1 MGGDVACRA
10 ALLQV
15 VDYRRSHVVPFVVV
29 EVAMNEVVL
38 AGRGLLESTRWHGG
52 QLYVSDWSAGE
63 VLVLGEGGAEVVA
76 RVDSLPL
83 CFDFLPDGAMV
94 VLDSAG
100 GRLLRLGRQGRLD
113 TLVEL
118 GDGTW
123 NDITVDGY
131 GRVFLDQVDLEG
143 GDGSLHLVVGST
155 VQEVARGLAFPNG
168 MAVLGATLVVAES
181 HGQRLTAFDIGGDGG
196 LQHRRVW
203 APLAD
208 GAAPDGICPGP
219 DGTIWYA
226 DVPGRHCVRVREG
239 GHVLGT
245 VTVDRGAF
253 DCVLD
258 GTTLY
263 VATAEFL
270 GMAEL
275 VAPGSGQVVAAD
287 VS

>member
-1 MGGDVACRA
+1 
-10 ALLQV
+10 
-15 VDYRRSHVVPFVVV
+15 
-29 EVAMNEVVL
+29 MNEVVL